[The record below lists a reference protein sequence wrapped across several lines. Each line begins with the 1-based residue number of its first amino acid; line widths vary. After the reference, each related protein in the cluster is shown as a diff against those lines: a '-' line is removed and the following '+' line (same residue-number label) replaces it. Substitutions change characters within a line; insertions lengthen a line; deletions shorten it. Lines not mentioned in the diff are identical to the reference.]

1 MKKYGVKQI
10 NFDRFDFCVYCDY
23 KGKIT
28 TYISPGR
35 DGYIDHGDEAI
46 EFVKDVC
53 SDENKLINFLFS
65 DQSFILIG
73 NDNSGTDVT
82 IRVDYEHDEYYK
94 GN

>member
-1 MKKYGVKQI
+1 MQKHGVKQVY
-10 NFDRFDFCVYCDY
+10 FDHFDFCVYRDS
-23 KGKIT
+23 KDKIT
-28 TYISPGR
+28 TYISPGS
-35 DGYIDHGDEAI
+35 GAYIDHGAETI
-46 EFVKDVC
+46 KFVEDVC

-65 DQSFILIG
+65 DQSFILTG